1 MTSAKKSNVKGAVTV
16 GTPKTSMQ
24 KAEIELLDSFAKDKG
39 LSVIV
44 VDSVR
49 DAVGQDANAVAY
61 HGKIIVGL
69 DTENGMLLPYAGH
82 ELFHILKQN
91 KSSSATAKE
100 LQNFIIDTLKNDPS
114 YNYDERFNKL
124 QRCYNFDGTDAEITD
139 NINEEMAAKA
149 CFTVLSNEQN
159 FNSLVKQNKSL
170 AQRVKDFF
178 ADFIN
183 QIRDRLAR
191 LANKNAEYRALQ
203 NNLSAQEKIVN
214 MMITALNEYQ
224 KNNTTDNGS
233 VKYALKPYTEKQIE
247 NWSNSKNIVIYKSK
261 AQLQQF
267 INDARN
273 HKNLS
278 KKMYFGI
285 INDKAADFI
294 YKKTNVDVHDYNA
307 VLRADSILKIFD
319 SHGNEI
325 NEKMRGQRAI
335 KDEDII
341 LLPQLFGEID
351 FAEYQ
356 GKYTKMHGNNDFIN
370 IRSSIE
376 PTITI
381 GLVVQNKQLDIRVQT
396 MYATKK
402 GSNAAA
408 VNTEKQPLP
417 ITPKTDNGNASSNIT
432 LSQTDTNV
440 NNNSM
445 QDKTKYSPKDSDG
458 NELSKQQQEYFK
470 DSKVRDENG
479 NLLVMYHGTPN
490 NFTVF
495 KNNKDIRIL

>member
-124 QRCYNFDGTDAEITD
+124 QRSYNFDGTDAEITD
-139 NINEEMAAKA
+139 NINEEMAANA

-191 LANKNAEYRALQ
+191 LANKNAEYKALQ

-214 MMITALNEYQ
+214 MMTAALNEYQ
-224 KNNTTDNGS
+224 KNNTTNNGS
-233 VKYALKPYTEKQIE
+233 VKYALKPYTEKQIA

-267 INDARN
+267 INDAKN
-273 HKNLS
+273 HENLNQ
-278 KKMYFGI
+278 KMYFGI
-285 INDKAADFI
+285 ASNELVSEI
-294 YKKTNVDVHDYNA
+294 KKVANIDVSGCNLT
-307 VLRADSILKIFD
+307 LRADNILKIFK
-319 SHGNEI
+319 SHGEVRG
-325 NEKMRGQRAI
+325 EQLRGQRAI
-335 KDEDII
+335 TDDDILKLPDLLGDISSVDYAGEYVDESKKST
-341 LLPQLFGEID
+341 PFVNMKSNID
-351 FAEYQ
+351 NSITIGAFKQ
-356 GKYTKMHGNNDFIN
+356 GKYLDLRIHTMFAHKKKGNNATTAD
-370 IRSSIE
+370 
-376 PTITI
+376 
-381 GLVVQNKQLDIRVQT
+381 VQASALT
-396 MYATKK
+396 
-402 GSNAAA
+402 S
-408 VNTEKQPLP
+408 
-417 ITPKTDNGNASSNIT
+417 KTSHGKVSSNIT
-432 LSQTDTNV
+432 LSQTDTDV

-445 QDKTKYSPKDSDG
+445 QDKPKYSLKDSDG

>member
-61 HGKIIVGL
+61 YGKIIVGL

-139 NINEEMAAKA
+139 NINEEMAANA

-224 KNNTTDNGS
+224 KNSTADNSS
-233 VKYALKPYTEKQIE
+233 VKYSLTGNFDDNTDFTENINSVVNMDSVCDMKGTEFAKGTTDLITQVSNYFDSLGNIIRSKYGDVILNRTGVKSSLGHGIGRNKAVAFTAVPNVIE
-247 NWSNSKNIVIYKSK
+247 CGEIVNYHV
-261 AQLQQF
+261 
-267 INDARN
+267 N
-273 HKNLS
+273 HKGRGYDTAVIAAPVTIDKTPYYMATVVVIEKNKNSYYLHEVALQ
-278 KKMYFGI
+278 KKEDGTPF
-285 INDKAADFI
+285 
-294 YKKTNVDVHDYNA
+294 KTGTV
-307 VLRADSILKIFD
+307 K
-319 SHGNEI
+319 
-325 NEKMRGQRAI
+325 
-335 KDEDII
+335 
-341 LLPQLFGEID
+341 
-351 FAEYQ
+351 
-356 GKYTKMHGNNDFIN
+356 NNGTPSGAT
-370 IRSSIE
+370 SSIYS
-376 PTITI
+376 
-381 GLVVQNKQLDIRVQT
+381 LL
-396 MYATKK
+396 
-402 GSNAAA
+402 
-408 VNTEKQPLP
+408 EKLQ
-417 ITPKTDNGNASSNIT
+417 
-432 LSQTDTNV
+432 NV

-445 QDKTKYSPKDSDG
+445 QDKPKYSLKDSDG

-490 NFTVF
+490 KFTVF